1 MSENAEQMCVRRRVV
16 QSRLPRCTVV
26 WSRVQVWAFAFARYL
41 DPFHSPTN
49 ITATVNTQQHSIT
62 HHKYSTS
69 SLSSSQHT
77 SHHNSLSDAD
87 DLRLPRDIDVI
98 NARGPPAFACPSTAA
113 GGSRVAGSVL
123 IGRKASSLGVPS
135 GSLGR
140 GDMRLGNAPI
150 DCVCFGFG
158 RESTDSPWY
167 LNPPCSNDLRRSS

>member
-1 MSENAEQMCVRRRVV
+1 MSYKVDYPGVLSCGRAC
-16 QSRLPRCTVV
+16 RCGLLLL
-26 WSRVQVWAFAFARYL
+26 RYL

-49 ITATVNTQQHSIT
+49 ITATVNTQQHSIR
-62 HHKYSTS
+62 HHKYSSSHHNYHHNTS
-69 SLSSSQHT
+69 H
-77 SHHNSLSDAD
+77 HHNSLSDAD

-98 NARGPPAFACPSTAA
+98 NARGPPAFACPSAAA

-123 IGRKASSLGVPS
+123 IGRKASSLGVPR

>member
-1 MSENAEQMCVRRRVV
+1 MNAEQMCVRRRVV

-26 WSRVQVWAFAFARYL
+26 WSRVQVWAFAFALPRSV
-41 DPFHSPTN
+41 PQSHQ
-49 ITATVNTQQHSIT
+49 TQQQSTLNNTLYDTTSTALYIIIIIT
-62 HHKYSTS
+62 TH
-69 SLSSSQHT
+69 
-77 SHHNSLSDAD
+77 HHNSLSDAD

-98 NARGPPAFACPSTAA
+98 NARGPPAFACPSAAA

-123 IGRKASSLGVPS
+123 IGRKASSLGVPR

>member
-1 MSENAEQMCVRRRVV
+1 MCEKTCRTKSTTQVYCRVV
-16 QSRLPRCTVV
+16 ARAGVGFCFCAVPRSVPQSH
-26 WSRVQVWAFAFARYL
+26 QH
-41 DPFHSPTN
+41 HSN
-49 ITATVNTQQHSIT
+49 SQHSTTLYNTPQVQHIIIVIT
-62 HHKYSTS
+62 T
-69 SLSSSQHT
+69 
-77 SHHNSLSDAD
+77 HHNSLSDAD

-98 NARGPPAFACPSTAA
+98 NARGPPAFACPSAAA